1 MAAMLLSTP
10 SMRSNAPFTFP
21 SYQARA
27 ALSCWRARGCPPG
40 PPMYAGGTL
49 EGRFPILGEKSVQ
62 HVDRLALRFAYIDLS
77 LPARYRSQP
86 RAPPETVTNAPFSV
100 LPLLPVPRL
109 ATASAGINT
118 CASRRAII
126 PMGPTDA
133 PRRVG
138 LRCIAERPSVP
149 VTRSLRPQSFPVI
162 RKPVSMPSPGIL
174 DLGAVGPSPADTGA
188 AEGAIGAALSG
199 PPKRKS
205 AVPVILPSPIPSG
218 PVIWPC
224 SYRG

>member
-1 MAAMLLSTP
+1 MAAMLLSSP
-10 SMRSNAPFTFP
+10 SMRANAPFSFP

-27 ALSCWRARGCPPG
+27 ALSCWRARGGPPG

-62 HVDRLALRFAYIDLS
+62 HVDRLALRFAYIVLT
-77 LPARYRSQP
+77 LPARFHS
-86 RAPPETVTNAPFSV
+86 
-100 LPLLPVPRL
+100 
-109 ATASAGINT
+109 
-118 CASRRAII
+118 
-126 PMGPTDA
+126 

-149 VTRSLRPQSFPVI
+149 VTRSLRPQSVPVI
-162 RKPVSMPSPGIL
+162 RKPVSMPSPVIL

-205 AVPVILPSPIPSG
+205 SVPVILPSPITNG

-224 SYRG
+224 S